1 MRFDAPVLIAGG
13 GPIGMTLALEL
24 ARNGVR
30 SIMVERNPG
39 TTRHPKMDLTNG
51 RSMELYR
58 RLGVSKALRA
68 AGVPIENAF
77 DVMWATSPNGHLSHN
92 FQSPSAQDAAAAVPA
107 ANDGTGTAE
116 PGMRISQI
124 ILEPV
129 LREAIDSNPL
139 IDARF
144 GWKFERLEQDENGVT
159 ATLIEEVTGEAH
171 TIRTPYLVGCDGGGS
186 RVRRALGIG
195 LDGEERVNDLIRR
208 QFETLGVPLPP
219 VTELARVMLIHFKSS
234 ARDILNPWGV
244 AWHLQTPVGSLVAQD
259 DKDTWTLHVVLP
271 PGTDEST
278 LVAEEMLRAFVGQD
292 FEFEILVESV
302 WSPRLVIAD
311 AYRQGRV
318 LMAGDAVHQ
327 VIPSGGYGMNT
338 GVGDAIDL
346 GWKLAATING
356 WGSEGLLN
364 SYEWERKYI
373 AEQNRE
379 GSERHFWVRMQI
391 GDAFMAA
398 MAEGPLDEEGPAGDL
413 RRKTLGD
420 RIAALGNAENEC
432 WGIEHGYGYFGS
444 PVVAIEDEPFPDFD
458 PEKCVPSTYPG
469 SRLPH
474 IVLND
479 GTALI
484 DRLGQ
489 NFTLLVIGNALTGD
503 FAAVAQHMGAPLDIV
518 SLEDEPALALLE
530 RKLILVRP
538 DQHICWRGNTPSPSR
553 PIWETVLQRQT
564 AA

>member
-1 MRFDAPVLIAGG
+1 MSFDAPVMIAGG

-30 SIMVERNPG
+30 SIVVERNPS

-58 RLGVSKALRA
+58 RLGISNALRSV
-68 AGVPIENAF
+68 GVPIENAF
-77 DVMWATSPNGHLSHN
+77 DVMWATSPSGFLLHN
-92 FQSPSAQDAAAAVPA
+92 FRYPSAQDAAKATAIV
-107 ANDGTGTAE
+107 NDGSGTAE

-129 LREAIDSNPL
+129 LREAIDNNPL
-139 IDARF
+139 IDVRF
-144 GWKFERLEQDENGVT
+144 GWKFESLEQDHTSVIATVT
-159 ATLIEEVTGEAH
+159 EEATGIMH
-171 TIRTPYLVGCDGGGS
+171 TFRTQYLVGCDGGGS
-186 RVRRALGIG
+186 RVRRILGIE
-195 LDGEERVNDLIRR
+195 LDGEDRVNNLIRR

-219 VTELARVMLIHFKSS
+219 VKELARVMLIHFKSA
-234 ARDILNPWGV
+234 AREILNPWGV

-259 DKDTWTLHVVLP
+259 DDDTWTLHIVLP
-271 PGTDEST
+271 PGTEEST
-278 LVAEEMLRAFVGQD
+278 LVAADMLREFVGKD
-292 FEFEILVESV
+292 FDFEILVESI

-311 AYRQGRV
+311 SYRQGRV
-318 LMAGDAVHQ
+318 FMAGDAVHQ

-364 SYEWERKYI
+364 SYEWEREYI

-398 MAEGPLDEEGPAGDL
+398 IADGPLDEIGPKGDA
-413 RRKTLGD
+413 RRKILGE

-432 WGIEHGYGYFGS
+432 WGIEHGYGYYGS
-444 PVVAIEDEPFPDFD
+444 PVVAEELAPFPAFD
-458 PEKCVPSTYPG
+458 PEKCVPTTYPG
-469 SRLPH
+469 TRLPH
-474 IVLND
+474 VILSD
-479 GTALI
+479 GTSLI
-484 DRLGQ
+484 DKLGQ
-489 NFTLLVIGNALTGD
+489 GFTLLAIGDVVEGD
-503 FAAVAQHMGAPLDIV
+503 FAAVAAELNVPFETIRLP
-518 SLEDEPALALLE
+518 DEPALGLLE

-538 DQHICWRGNTPSPSR
+538 DQHVAWRGNAATASG
-553 PIWETVLQRQT
+553 PIWQKVLQR
-564 AA
+564 